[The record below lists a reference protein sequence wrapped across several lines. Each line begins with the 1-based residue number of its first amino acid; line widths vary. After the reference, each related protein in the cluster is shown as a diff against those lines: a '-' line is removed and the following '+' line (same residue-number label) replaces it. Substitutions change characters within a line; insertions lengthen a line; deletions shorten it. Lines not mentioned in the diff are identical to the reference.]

1 MILETFLL
9 KNTNFLEKFKDTTEE
24 ETTTDAISYSITTIA
39 IVVSII
45 VIGAIFYTGGAISL
59 SVNYN
64 NYVGTSSG
72 LKIIYGILVFF
83 FPSLYYPFYAWFLSP
98 VKGQRVRTNNMLKI

>member
-9 KNTNFLEKFKDTTEE
+9 KNTKLLENFQEASAKDASAEPVKYS
-24 ETTTDAISYSITTIA
+24 TTTIVIVLAIVLAIS
-39 IVVSII
+39 
-45 VIGAIFYTGGAISL
+45 IFYIGGAVVL

-72 LKIIYGILVFF
+72 LRIVYGILVFF
-83 FPSLYYPFYAWFLSP
+83 FPSFYYPFYAWFLNP
-98 VKGQRVRTNNMLKI
+98 VKGTRLRNTMPRI